1 MSFRICYVLFLQWES
16 FCLCLVTPYNLSDL
30 YISHQEAMSFIKS
43 LKCKNNQINI
53 LSPGYIIILY
63 MQNLNSVM
71 HFNMQVVEGSVR
83 LTWMQ
88 KQLQWRRRKK
98 NLMEL
103 TKKMKKQDKGSSL
116 SIGEDTLK
124 MCSCTCYCVT
134 IFVNYLWMLFFIFN
148 NNIKEVKNTP

>member
-1 MSFRICYVLFLQWES
+1 
-16 FCLCLVTPYNLSDL
+16 
-30 YISHQEAMSFIKS
+30 MSFIKS

-63 MQNLNSVM
+63 IQNLNSVM

-98 NLMEL
+98 NLEL

-116 SIGEDTLK
+116 SIAKADGFMGGMLKVCVRHLQLRTLNFVW
-124 MCSCTCYCVT
+124 CSILRNLGGTALRSY
-134 IFVNYLWMLFFIFN
+134 
-148 NNIKEVKNTP
+148 